1 MNFLFPLF
9 IAASLVIGIPI
20 LIHLF
25 NFRKYKKV
33 LFPDIRFLKE
43 LQEQTQKSSRLKHLL
58 ILASRILAVLSL
70 VFAFAQPFFSKD
82 KEKITQGPKAVSIY
96 VDNSFSMGVEKNAI
110 SLVDLAK
117 GKAKEIIETYS
128 SSDQFQILTN
138 DFAYNENRFLTK
150 GEALRFLSTI
160 QVSATTRNAE
170 IILEKQ
176 KQLLQTEHGFKKQI
190 VFISDFQKNNFKP
203 NLTIDDSTQK
213 FFVRVNANAI
223 NNISLDTLYF
233 ESPTILLNEPN
244 NIVVKLKNNSNEEA
258 NTSLTLMDN
267 NQLKSVVNVSLKGNE
282 LKTEN
287 ISFTTSK
294 AGYQNIKVFIQ
305 DNPIRFD
312 DTFFVAGKVSSN
324 FSVLVL
330 NQNNANAFLNSV
342 FKPNTQ
348 FRMDNNNVTSFN
360 ASLLSNYSLVVL
372 NSVTALSEPLSNA
385 LLNFAQKG
393 GSILVFAPQNNSTNG
408 INTFLTKTAGCNFS
422 NYDTNKLFVTSYN
435 KTHSIFKDIFVK
447 TPENIEF
454 PIVYKHFIISKAAL
468 SSEQKLFTFSNGDA
482 FLSSYKIGAG
492 TMYVCGSSAEI
503 SASNFPKSYWF
514 LPIIY
519 KMAFMNANNSIN
531 ALTLGKNASFT
542 IENNKVSDKT
552 IYHVAGNGVD
562 AIPEQRS
569 IGSKIQLNINQG
581 IKEAGL
587 YSVYL
592 EGSKDSNFVGINYNR
607 AESIMDF
614 WTMKELKNNSTI
626 KNAEWLEDNI
636 NASSTVNELQH
647 GIPLWKVCI
656 LLALLFLLIEILLIR
671 LMK

>member
-1 MNFLFPLF
+1 VNFLFPLF

-58 ILASRILAVLSL
+58 ILASRILAILSL

-82 KEKITQGPKAVSIY
+82 KEKVTQGPKAVSIY

-150 GEALRFLSTI
+150 DEALRFLSTI
-160 QVSATTRNAE
+160 QVSATSRKAE

-176 KQLLQTEHGFKKQI
+176 KQLLQTENGFKKQI
-190 VFISDFQKNNFKP
+190 VFISDFQKNNFKD
-203 NLTIDDSTQK
+203 NVVVDDATQK
-213 FFVRVNANAI
+213 FFVSVNANTI
-223 NNISLDTLYF
+223 NNITLDTLYF

-258 NTSLTLMDN
+258 NTALTLMEH
-267 NQLKSVVNVSLKGNE
+267 NQLKSVVNVTLKANE
-282 LKTEN
+282 LKTQN
-287 ISFTTSK
+287 VTFTTAK
-294 AGYQNIKVFIQ
+294 AGYQNLKIFIQ

-324 FSVLVL
+324 YSVLVL
-330 NQNNANAFLNSV
+330 NQSNANAFLSSV
-342 FKPNTQ
+342 FKPNVQ
-348 FRMDNNNVTSFN
+348 FKMDNNNVNSFN
-360 ASLLSNYSLVVL
+360 PSLLSNYSLVVL
-372 NSVTALSEPLSNA
+372 NSVTALSDPLSDA
-385 LLNFAQKG
+385 LIQFAQKG
-393 GSILVFAPQNNSTNG
+393 GSILVFAPQNNNTSG
-408 INTFLTKTAGCNFS
+408 INSFLTKIAGCSYSNF
-422 NYDTNKLFVTSYN
+422 DTNKLFVTSFN
-435 KTHSIFKDIFVK
+435 KSHAIFKDIFVK
-447 TPENIEF
+447 TPENIEL
-454 PIVYKHFIISKAAL
+454 PMVYKHFMLSKAAL
-468 SSEQKLFTFSNGDA
+468 SSEQKLFTYSNGDA
-482 FLSSYKIGAG
+482 YLSSYKIGAG
-492 TMYVCGSSAEI
+492 ILYVCGSSAEI

-531 ALTLGKNASFT
+531 AFTLGKNASFT
-542 IENNKVSDKT
+542 VENNKVSDKT
-552 IYHVAGNGVD
+552 IYHVSGNGMD

-607 AESIMDF
+607 AESVMDF
-614 WTMKELKNNSTI
+614 WTMQELKNNSKI

-636 NASSTVNELQH
+636 NASSSINELQH

-656 LLALLFLLIEILLIR
+656 FLALLFLLIEILLIR